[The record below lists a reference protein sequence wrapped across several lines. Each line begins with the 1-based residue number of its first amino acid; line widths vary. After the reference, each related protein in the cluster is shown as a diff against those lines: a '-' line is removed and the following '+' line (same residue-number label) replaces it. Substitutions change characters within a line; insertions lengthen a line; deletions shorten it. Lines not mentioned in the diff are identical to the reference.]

1 MMTKQHVLLASAVLS
16 LVFTTVPIAERLH
29 AKPLARPEMVQVVG
43 PYTHAASGM
52 VFPSAIGDVSR
63 VSVFRY
69 NDEETDVSAG
79 YNLSTPTGRLVATV
93 YIYPAPPL
101 TSIGSPANVVSAA
114 RAKLCQDE
122 FTSRKTEISQYN
134 AGATLVAE
142 QEISFR
148 RGDGSFPGKKA
159 VFEYEAPVG
168 GQRQPVHSELYV
180 FCYVGDRWA
189 MEYRFTGPRGIDTA
203 EISRFM
209 DALPWTVRSAR

>member
-1 MMTKQHVLLASAVLS
+1 MMRKRCVLLACAVLGFVCAS
-16 LVFTTVPIAERLH
+16 VPIAKRLH
-29 AKPLARPEMVQVVG
+29 AKPLARPEFIQVVG
-43 PYTHAASGM
+43 PYTHTASGM
-52 VFPSAIGDVSR
+52 VFPSAIGEVPR
-63 VSVFRY
+63 VSVLRC

-79 YNLSTPTGRLVATV
+79 YNLMTPTGRLVATI

-101 TSIGSPANVVSAA
+101 TSIGSPANVVAAA

-122 FTSRKTEISQYN
+122 FTSRKTEISRYN
-134 AGATLVAE
+134 AGATLVGE

-159 VFEYEAPVG
+159 VFEYETAFG

-180 FCYVGDRWA
+180 FCYVGDQWA
-189 MEYRFTGPRGIDTA
+189 MEYRFTGPRGIDTS

-209 DALPWTVRSAR
+209 DALPWTVRAAR